1 MLEEQL
7 EPDLNVVEHLF
18 QQGNYVYRLMFLS
31 NANETKMAFLKG
43 LYNWREPHAPP
54 METILLTSENTDKE
68 ELFANGKTF
77 IEEVKRDVAGKA
89 EYIWWASPLYFND
102 DSQMCMLET
111 KLTRTVGFYY
121 KNAVLKLFRDPPVPK
136 RNNPNWGAWS

>member
-31 NANETKMAFLKG
+31 NTNENKMAFLKG
-43 LYNWREPHAPP
+43 LYNWQDPHAHP
-54 METILLTSENTDKE
+54 MEIILLTSENMDGE
-68 ELFANGKTF
+68 EVFANGTKF
-77 IEEVKRDVAGKA
+77 IEEIKRDLAGKA

-121 KNAVLKLFRDPPVPK
+121 KNAVLKFFRDSPVPK